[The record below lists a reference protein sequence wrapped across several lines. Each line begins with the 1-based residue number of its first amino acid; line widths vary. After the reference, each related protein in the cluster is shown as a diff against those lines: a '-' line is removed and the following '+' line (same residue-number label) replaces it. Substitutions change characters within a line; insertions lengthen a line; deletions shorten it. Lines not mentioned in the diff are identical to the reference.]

1 MSIHRSTLRFAFALV
16 LALPFEASAGS
27 RTVEEEIAQLRTE
40 LDALERTYTRLDTS
54 LTSVRERL
62 DQSPENT
69 ALKIQDIIRDV
80 LLLIFCVLSLQTTA
94 KHIRDENHF
103 HWGPMK
109 EVAVVFAAI
118 FITILP
124 ALAMLRAGANG
135 QLAFITASARE
146 PWHYFWITGLLSSF
160 LDNAPTYLTFLT
172 TALGNFFNGL
182 PEQAAVAR
190 LLAEQPVILQAI
202 SAGAVFM
209 GANTYKTDSGYQ
221 FSGSSS
227 ESNMSPGSVD
237 LDGICGIA
245 GIDRDKI
252 TSGVFDNAR
261 VYAFAT
267 TWNSPVEDEEEI
279 GIAFFGRATI
289 IDGARWSCE
298 GAACTASGGTE
309 QPATRACRR
318 VVQKFGPVTA
328 FTYKG
333 TELSAEELAVCNA

>member
-1 MSIHRSTLRFAFALV
+1 VKT
-16 LALPFEASAGS
+16 
-27 RTVEEEIAQLRTE
+27 
-40 LDALERTYTRLDTS
+40 
-54 LTSVRERL
+54 
-62 DQSPENT
+62 
-69 ALKIQDIIRDV
+69 
-80 LLLIFCVLSLQTTA
+80 
-94 KHIRDENHF
+94 
-103 HWGPMK
+103 
-109 EVAVVFAAI
+109 
-118 FITILP
+118 
-124 ALAMLRAGANG
+124 
-135 QLAFITASARE
+135 
-146 PWHYFWITGLLSSF
+146 
-160 LDNAPTYLTFLT
+160 
-172 TALGNFFNGL
+172 
-182 PEQAAVAR
+182 AVADR
-190 LLAEQPVILQAI
+190 SYKVYCLRIVPLWGDPIYITDHVRDL
-202 SAGAVFM
+202 VM